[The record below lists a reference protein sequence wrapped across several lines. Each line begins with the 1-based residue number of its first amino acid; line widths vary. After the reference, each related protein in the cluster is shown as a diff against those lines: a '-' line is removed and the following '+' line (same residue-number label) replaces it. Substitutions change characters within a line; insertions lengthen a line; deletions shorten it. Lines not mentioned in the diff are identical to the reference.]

1 MSYASRIASFNQS
14 VTDAKEHADAIA
26 EQVENLKGINRDPT
40 KNLYNKI
47 NDSIGAVSGTIGQAA
62 QLYHTYKHGQVMT
75 FLEKHDINTALG
87 RNGQG
92 GLKNAGNELL
102 NTVDQARNAPR
113 AGLAPNSESIQ
124 LPEAKQLVSSL
135 KGRIIGNES
144 QGASPSDLGQL
155 VGRTKALPDKADDI
169 GQDAVNRVLNSQAPA
184 KELSNPTTAPKVEDD
199 NPFGFFK
206 MFPEEQSPSAAQT
219 TGTAIKEGSQGTKL
233 YTPEGLDPARAG
245 ASNVKDDAR
254 ESLARQFTQEDETNP
269 VQNQLLREASDKLQP
284 ISSDLPETNTNLI
297 SGGTKVVNNLAKA
310 TNIEGDVDNAVNVAG
325 NMAKAAGSAVGRLAG
340 EGGGELLT
348 NTIATGMEA
357 VAPETGPLAPLVAA
371 VGGLVALGSSI
382 AGMFHKNKPPP
393 KVVAPPPP
401 AQAQVGADLSVSK

>member
-26 EQVENLKGINRDPT
+26 EQVENLKGINRDPSR
-40 KNLYNKI
+40 NLYNKI

-124 LPEAKQLVSSL
+124 LPEANQLVSSL

-144 QGASPSDLGQL
+144 QGASQSDLGQL
-155 VGRTKALPDKADDI
+155 VGRSQALPDKADDL
-169 GQDAVNRVLNSQAPA
+169 GQDAVNRVLNSQAP
-184 KELSNPTTAPKVEDD
+184 
-199 NPFGFFK
+199 
-206 MFPEEQSPSAAQT
+206 
-219 TGTAIKEGSQGTKL
+219 
-233 YTPEGLDPARAG
+233 
-245 ASNVKDDAR
+245 
-254 ESLARQFTQEDETNP
+254 TQELVAPSRAIDRNQGLASHDSVGGQAPEDYP
-269 VQNQLLREASDKLQP
+269 VP
-284 ISSDLPETNTNLI
+284 ISQADRTASKGSDLISGETEQALAPINLDLPETNTNLI

-310 TNIEGDVDNAVNVAG
+310 TNLEGDVDNAVNVAG